1 MWTFFFFKSRKKKL
15 QHSEIKIPKAK
26 FYIPRVKSF
35 FQVGQRKK
43 PPP

>member
-1 MWTFFFFKSRKKKL
+1 MWTFFFQIQKKKL

>member
-1 MWTFFFFKSRKKKL
+1 MWTFFSNPEKKNL
-15 QHSEIKIPKAK
+15 QHTVKIKIPKAK
-26 FYIPRVKSF
+26 FHIPRVKSF